1 MVAHAAT
8 RNFRE
13 HRGTPPLCVL
23 HVYASNAAGLTA
35 LKSEEMSVC
44 LAEYPAD
51 LVAAAYVHVKAQRF
65 AGLTLTTV

>member
-1 MVAHAAT
+1 MPRPGISASTAELPH
-8 RNFRE
+8 
-13 HRGTPPLCVL
+13 CVSYTYY
-23 HVYASNAAGLTA
+23 VYASNAAGLTA